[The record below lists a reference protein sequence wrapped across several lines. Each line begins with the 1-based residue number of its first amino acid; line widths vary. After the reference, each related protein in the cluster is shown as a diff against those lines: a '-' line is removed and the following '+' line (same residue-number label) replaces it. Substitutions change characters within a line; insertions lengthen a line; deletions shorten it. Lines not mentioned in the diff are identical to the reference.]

1 MKAWMRMGLGLV
13 FGLVSLS
20 AAAEAVLQLGQGG
33 GQVGSQ
39 HNVVQIS
46 MANDTTV
53 IALQL
58 EIADVP
64 DFIKPD
70 SVWTADRSAGFTV
83 AWHEDSLS
91 VLHILVL
98 TLDKSAA
105 IEPGSGPVLNIGY
118 TVLPGAESFNAID
131 IIFYAQP
138 KVIAPGSVRVPAL
151 SIAGKFTVGG
161 TAVESRGG
169 QQPVR
174 FGLEQNF
181 PNPFNPST
189 RIVFHLPGNGHAL
202 LEVYNVLGQMIR
214 TLVDGELAAGPHE
227 AIWDG
232 LTDRGEQA
240 AGGIYFYRL
249 RSGGQSEYRRMAYM
263 R

>member
-1 MKAWMRMGLGLV
+1 MKIWIRMGLGLV
-13 FGLVSLS
+13 LGLFSLS
-20 AAAEAVLQLGQGG
+20 AAAEAVLQFGQGS

-70 SVWTADRSAGFTV
+70 SVWTSDRSSGFTV

-105 IEPGSGPVLNIGY
+105 IERGSGPVLNIGY
-118 TVLPGAESFNAID
+118 TVLPGAENFNDID
-131 IIFYAQP
+131 LIFYTQP
-138 KVIAPGSVRVPAL
+138 KVMAPGSVRVPVVAL
-151 SIAGKFTVGG
+151 HGKFTVGG

-169 QQPVR
+169 QQPER

-189 RIVFHLPGNGHAL
+189 RIAFQLPASGHAL
-202 LEVYNVLGQMIR
+202 LQVYNVLGQKIR
-214 TLVDGELAAGPHE
+214 TLVDGELAAGAHA

-249 RSGGQSEYRRMAYM
+249 QAGGR
-263 R
+263 